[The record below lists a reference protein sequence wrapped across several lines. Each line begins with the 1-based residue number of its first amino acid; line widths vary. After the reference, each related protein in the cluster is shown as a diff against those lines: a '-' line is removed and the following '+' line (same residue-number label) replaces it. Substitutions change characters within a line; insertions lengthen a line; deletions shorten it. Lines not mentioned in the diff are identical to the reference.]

1 MSDFNWEFV
10 PFRVSSN
17 KKAIPKSRAQ
27 RLSSTA
33 NRGKIDKVN
42 YVTVSPGS
50 VRDVSMALEKEIR
63 GKIKIYNTRNNFVE
77 QLEIIKQKVKVNMEN
92 TNVC

>member
-1 MSDFNWEFV
+1 MSDFDWKIV

-17 KKAIPKSRAQ
+17 KEAILKDRAQ
-27 RLSSTA
+27 GFNSPAA

-50 VRDVSMALEKEIR
+50 IRDISRGLKKKIT
-63 GKIKIYNTRNNFVE
+63 GKIKINNTRNDFVE
-77 QLEIIKQKVKVNMEN
+77 QLEIIK
-92 TNVC
+92 